1 MESCIVICNRRKT
14 AVRKGKVIFIDAVNE
29 VTRERAQSFLTP
41 AHQQRILAA
50 YKAFAEVSSFAKVA
64 TLAEI
69 RGNAANLSIPLY
81 VKRIAAAVAT
91 DSNGDAVSLRS
102 AWVQWQNDG
111 RAFWQQMDAL
121 VETLNGLMQEDIER
135 V

>member
-1 MESCIVICNRRKT
+1 M
-14 AVRKGKVIFIDAVNE
+14 
-29 VTRERAQSFLTP
+29 
-41 AHQQRILAA
+41 
-50 YKAFAEVSSFAKVA
+50 VA